1 MKRVCIYPKGVIILT
16 GKSLAQAQRVLRNL
30 RFVLNKRKDQYIT
43 FDEYANFSGIDV
55 ELIQKIYLMLYL
67 ICTIAIS

>member
-1 MKRVCIYPKGVIILT
+1 MKRVCIYPKDVSIIT

-43 FDEYANFSGIDV
+43 FDEYANFSGINV
-55 ELIQKIYLMLYL
+55 ELIQKICLMLSL
-67 ICTIAIS
+67 ACTIAIS

>member
-1 MKRVCIYPKGVIILT
+1 MKRVCIYPKDVSILT

-43 FDEYANFSGIDV
+43 FDEYANFCGIDV
-55 ELIQKIYLMLYL
+55 ELIQKICLMLSL
-67 ICTIAIS
+67 ACTLAVS